1 MFEPKREF
9 MQIAIEQARAGRTDD
24 NYAIGAVIVRDGKVI
39 ASSHNRTRTDKD
51 PTQHAEV
58 AAIRQAARV
67 LGHRHLTGCVM
78 YATHE
83 PCPMCATAAVWA
95 RLACVII
102 GAQNEDMDTYRASD
116 KSERSWRTIAI
127 PAREIFEKGTLRVEI
142 VEGFMREECKALFH

>member
-1 MFEPKREF
+1 MHEPQQRF
-9 MQIAIEQARAGRTDD
+9 MEIAIEQARVGRADD

-58 AAIRQAARV
+58 AAIRQAARA
-67 LGHRHLTGCVM
+67 LGHRHLTDCVM
-78 YATHE
+78 YTTHE

-95 RLACVII
+95 RLACVVI
-102 GAQNEDMDTYRASD
+102 GALNEDMDAYSASGE
-116 KSERSWRTIAI
+116 SERSWRTIAI
-127 PAREIFEKGTLRVEI
+127 PAREIFEKGSPRVEV